1 MDPNDRPE
9 AASPLASDAPDL
21 LEATAAGAKVD
32 DRANDRSPGMP
43 PDASV
48 VVAGKTLTIRTI
60 ARSDVEA
67 ERAFVRGLSEESAYL
82 RFMMPMHELPAAL
95 LARFIEIDGRRT
107 MAFVATEPHAGGDRF
122 VGVARYF
129 GDAAFKSC
137 EFAVTAGDAWQAKG
151 LGTELMTRLIDHARR
166 VGFSSMFGLI
176 LRSNDG
182 MLALARRLGF
192 TIAIDPSD
200 ATIDRA
206 TLVLHGNDGTG
217 H

>member
-9 AASPLASDAPDL
+9 AASQLASGVPDL

-32 DRANDRSPGMP
+32 DRADDRPLRMP
-43 PDASV
+43 PNASV
-48 VVAGKTLTIRTI
+48 VVAGETLTIRPI
-60 ARSDVEA
+60 ARSDIEA
-67 ERAFVRGLSEESAYL
+67 ERAFVRGLSEESSYL
-82 RFMMPMHELPAAL
+82 RFMMPMHELPAVL
-95 LARFIEIDGRRT
+95 LARFLEIDGRRT
-107 MAFVATEPHAGGDRF
+107 MALVATEPRAGGDRF

-129 GDAAFKSC
+129 GDAACKSC
-137 EFAVTAGDAWQAKG
+137 EFAVTAGDAWQGKG

-176 LRSNDG
+176 LRGNDG

-192 TIAIDPSD
+192 TVAVDPND

-206 TLVLHGNDGTG
+206 TLVLPGNDGTG